1 MESGLSLNSS
11 TVAKV
16 SMIIII
22 TMLII
27 WGDCAIIFI
36 LVFIIIIFT
45 MLIIWGYW
53 AIIFILVLVFVIII
67 FTVLIIWGDW
77 AIIFILVLV
86 FAIIILMIV
95 DYDAAEVECD
105 TVDDYHHLQHHT
117 FILMIRI

>member
-16 SMIIII
+16 SMIIIF

-36 LVFIIIIFT
+36 LVSMLIIFT
-45 MLIIWGYW
+45 
-53 AIIFILVLVFVIII
+53 
-67 FTVLIIWGDW
+67 
-77 AIIFILVLV
+77 
-86 FAIIILMIV
+86 IV

-117 FILMIRI
+117 FNQCFHPDDKNLIIISITTIISTRTGEDGWPRDRRSRSSLHPLHF

>member
-36 LVFIIIIFT
+36 LVSMFIIFT
-45 MLIIWGYW
+45 MLITW
-53 AIIFILVLVFVIII
+53 V
-67 FTVLIIWGDW
+67 DW
-77 AIIFILVLV
+77 AIIFILVSA
-86 FAIIILMIV
+86 FIIIIFTIV